1 MSELYVLDASAVIC
15 LIDEEKGA
23 EVVDR
28 LVANALISAV
38 NLAEV
43 VAKLQE
49 RGGTDTMIDAAF
61 EALELETINFD
72 LAQAKQSGKLRNA
85 TRSKGLSLGDRACLS
100 LAASRG
106 AIAVTTDKAWK
117 DLDNIARILL
127 VR

>member
-43 VAKLQE
+43 VVGEVHPASNAKLGQY
-49 RGGTDTMIDAAF
+49 RTLSKLT
-61 EALELETINFD
+61 LE
-72 LAQAKQSGKLRNA
+72 S
-85 TRSKGLSLGDRACLS
+85 C
-100 LAASRG
+100 
-106 AIAVTTDKAWK
+106 
-117 DLDNIARILL
+117 
-127 VR
+127 